1 MLREQQQEELN
12 MNANSQGK
20 TRRLAGLALFTALI
34 VILQLLGSFIRFGP
48 VSVSLV
54 ALPIVVGAAVYGS
67 AAGLWLGFVFGVV
80 VLLSGDAAAFFA
92 FSVPGTLITVLL
104 KGVAC
109 GGLAGLVYAWLRGKS
124 RTLAAVAAAIV
135 CPVVNTGV
143 FLLGC
148 RVFFMPMLA
157 EMAQKF
163 GFGDHVG
170 RFMIFGLV
178 GINFLAELGVN
189 VVLSPVILRLIRIG
203 RKEN

>member
-1 MLREQQQEELN
+1 

-34 VILQLLGSFIRFGP
+34 VILQLLGNFIRFGP

-54 ALPIVVGAAVYGS
+54 ALPIAVGAAVYGG
-67 AAGLWLGFVFGVV
+67 AAGLWLGFVFGMV

-92 FSVPGTLITVLL
+92 FSVPGTLLTVLV
-104 KGVAC
+104 KGIAC
-109 GGLAGLVYAWLRGKS
+109 GGLSGLVYAWLAQKN
-124 RTLAAVAAAIV
+124 RTLAAVTAAIV

-148 RVFFMPMLA
+148 RIFFMPMLA
-157 EMAQKF
+157 DMAQNL
-163 GFGDHVG
+163 GFGDNVG
-170 RFMIFGLV
+170 RFMIIGLV
-178 GINFLAELGVN
+178 GVNFLAELGIN
-189 VVLSPVILRLIRIG
+189 IVLSPVILRLIRIG

>member
-1 MLREQQQEELN
+1 

-34 VILQLLGSFIRFGP
+34 VILQLLGNFIRFGP

-54 ALPIVVGAAVYGS
+54 ALPIAVGAAVYGG
-67 AAGLWLGFVFGVV
+67 AAGLWLGFVFGMV

-92 FSVPGTLITVLL
+92 FNVPGTLLTVLV
-104 KGVAC
+104 KGIAC
-109 GGLAGLVYAWLRGKS
+109 GGLAGLVYAWLAQKN
-124 RTLAAVAAAIV
+124 RTLAAVTAAIV

-148 RVFFMPMLA
+148 RIFFMPMLA
-157 EMAQKF
+157 SMAQSL
-163 GFGDHVG
+163 GFGDNVG

-178 GINFLAELGVN
+178 GVNFLAELGVN
-189 VVLSPVILRLIRIG
+189 IVLSPVILRLIRIG

>member
-1 MLREQQQEELN
+1 

-34 VILQLLGSFIRFGP
+34 VILQLLGNFIRFGP

-54 ALPIVVGAAVYGS
+54 ALPIAVGAAVYGG
-67 AAGLWLGFVFGVV
+67 AAGLWLGFVFGMV

-92 FSVPGTLITVLL
+92 FSVPGTLLTVLV
-104 KGVAC
+104 KGIAC
-109 GGLAGLVYAWLRGKS
+109 GGLAGFVYAWLAQKN

-148 RVFFMPMLA
+148 RIFFMPMLA
-157 EMAQKF
+157 DMAQSL
-163 GFGDHVG
+163 GFGDNVG

-178 GINFLAELGVN
+178 GVNFLAELGIN
-189 VVLSPVILRLIRIG
+189 IVLSPVILRLIRIG

>member
-1 MLREQQQEELN
+1 
-12 MNANSQGK
+12 MNANSQEK

-34 VILQLLGSFIRFGP
+34 VILQLLGSFIRFSP

-67 AAGLWLGFVFGVV
+67 AAGLWLGFVFGMV

-92 FSVPGTLITVLL
+92 FSVPGTLLTVLV
-104 KGVAC
+104 KGIAC
-109 GGLAGLVYAWLRGKS
+109 GGLAGVVYAWLAQKN
-124 RTLAAVAAAIV
+124 RTLAAVTAAIV

-148 RVFFMPMLA
+148 RIFFLPMLA
-157 EMAQKF
+157 DMAQNL
-163 GFGDHVG
+163 GFGDNVG
-170 RFMIFGLV
+170 RFMIIGLV
-178 GINFLAELGVN
+178 GVNFLAELGIN
-189 VVLSPVILRLIRIG
+189 IVLSPVILRLIRIG